1 MFNLAKTLWP
11 RSGADRANSSKV
23 SVEGAING
31 KIWKKISLETDQE
44 YNNKY
49 RRGGAVVVED
59 GTLRI
64 AHNGILSACTI
75 EGQLIWKTSLTDYK
89 LSDTTNTITQQ
100 NNKEHKE
107 KKRHSYHSLPVA
119 LENCYTLIT
128 LRNIILII
136 DDKGK
141 VLEKLHK
148 EDLYLDDSDLA
159 PNITTDG
166 MLILTSVLG
175 DVYVVN
181 DGQLQELGVFGYDIV
196 PPAIFSDNGLA
207 IAGYAGKGFCKV
219 KTKGEIVWRS
229 KLAEADMLPTI
240 NSQQFSVVG
249 SLNDGL
255 SAIFYP
261 SGKRVGKFGEPAM
274 FAEYLEGGWVAV
286 SANRVARL
294 ELKGKEIWSYPL
306 SIQEHTKVYQPIVDI
321 TGKIYFANGNK
332 LTCLSANGMV
342 IFEMAFDDELGS
354 LNMIKPSLLG
364 CIVGNDFLLIH

>member
-1 MFNLAKTLWP
+1 M
-11 RSGADRANSSKV
+11 
-23 SVEGAING
+23 
-31 KIWKKISLETDQE
+31 
-44 YNNKY
+44 
-49 RRGGAVVVED
+49 
-59 GTLRI
+59 
-64 AHNGILSACTI
+64 
-75 EGQLIWKTSLTDYK
+75 
-89 LSDTTNTITQQ
+89 
-100 NNKEHKE
+100 
-107 KKRHSYHSLPVA
+107 PVA